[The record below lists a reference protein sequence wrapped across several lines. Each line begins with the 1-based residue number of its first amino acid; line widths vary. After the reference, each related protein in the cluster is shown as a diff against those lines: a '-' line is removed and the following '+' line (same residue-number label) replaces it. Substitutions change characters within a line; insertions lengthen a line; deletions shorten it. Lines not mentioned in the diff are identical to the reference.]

1 MFKTT
6 DRISTL
12 HLGQCGYPVG
22 DFLTTGDW
30 MKDPLWLIIASMKS
44 GGTDGMCRTQRSS
57 SCRPLVALPMPHN
70 PCFCLMSTQWS
81 FYMKW
86 SPQKTHGLL
95 RQRCQR
101 FWEGERVWG
110 MLISSLHVILHRFI
124 SQCHQTRAGD
134 KAGSAG
140 KKHNIS
146 CWQVESLFPRKTQRP
161 SGQTEDNEHT
171 WWESR
176 TQKAMAFMYPYHSRT
191 EDTVGEKTP
200 HMVKSKAKPQSN
212 LNEAG

>member
-1 MFKTT
+1 MCPI
-6 DRISTL
+6 RA
-12 HLGQCGYPVG
+12 V
-22 DFLTTGDW
+22 
-30 MKDPLWLIIASMKS
+30 ASND
-44 GGTDGMCRTQRSS
+44 TYRTQRSS
-57 SCRPLVALPMPHN
+57 SCRPLVALPMPQN

-101 FWEGERVWG
+101 LWEGERVWG

-124 SQCHQTRAGD
+124 SQCHQARAGD

-146 CWQVESLFPRKTQRP
+146 CWQVESLFTGKTQRL
-161 SGQTEDNEHT
+161 SGQTAETMNTPGKKAGHKRQWLSCIHT
-171 WWESR
+171 TAAQK
-176 TQKAMAFMYPYHSRT
+176 TQWGRKH
-191 EDTVGEKTP
+191 
-200 HMVKSKAKPQSN
+200 
-212 LNEAG
+212 LIW